1 MREYLA
7 ISLLAKENL
16 AKIELVEYEPP
27 HNGAPAPEIIYQDE
41 EVIIAWPPRLVKR
54 HAWEYTIDPVPPGM
68 RYKEYRSLILFLFAK
83 GKTDVLAVVSVPQRK
98 DLFPSQLS
106 WLETMAWLA
115 GKAGFS
121 GTNPK
126 RLGGDRV
133 VQNADLD

>member
-98 DLFPSQLS
+98 DLFPNQES

-115 GKAGFS
+115 GKADFS
-121 GTNPK
+121 GTNQALK
-126 RLGGDRV
+126 AMLLFL
-133 VQNADLD
+133 QNADLD

>member
-1 MREYLA
+1 
-7 ISLLAKENL
+7 
-16 AKIELVEYEPP
+16 
-27 HNGAPAPEIIYQDE
+27 
-41 EVIIAWPPRLVKR
+41 
-54 HAWEYTIDPVPPGM
+54 M

-121 GTNPK
+121 GTNQALK
-126 RLGGDRV
+126 AMLLFL
-133 VQNADLD
+133 NTDLD